1 MNRHMN
7 IRRTGLLVLA
17 GVFATAAM
25 IARAQEAWPV
35 KPVRFIVPVGPGG
48 APDRVNRLVAERL
61 AKKWGQQVLIENKP
75 SIGLIVG
82 TEQVAKSTPDG
93 YTLLSTLTA
102 HVQTPFLFNKLPFD
116 AIRDFAPITQMTE
129 VDVLFAIRADL
140 PIRNIKELLAAAKSA
155 PTPLT
160 FGSTGQ
166 GSTYHLNGSALAKAT
181 GVNLLHV
188 PYKSEVNAMTDLAG
202 GRIDASFS
210 SFPSVMPMIQA
221 GRVRPIALVS
231 SMRSLVYPD
240 LPIFSELGVT
250 RLDSWFGLLAPRA
263 TPVEIV
269 RKISADV
276 REIVRDPEVTRIF
289 GEQGI
294 RTIGST
300 PEEFAKM
307 LEANLASWKKTISE
321 TGLKAAD

>member
-1 MNRHMN
+1 MIHTISKLMM
-7 IRRTGLLVLA
+7 LLLMALA
-17 GVFATAAM
+17 LLCTKVN
-25 IARAQEAWPV
+25 AQESWPV

-61 AKKWGQQVLIENKP
+61 SKKWGVQVLVENKP
-75 SIGLIVG
+75 SVGLIVG
-82 TEQVAKSTPDG
+82 TEQVAKAAPDG

-116 AIRDFAPITQMTE
+116 TVRDFVPITQMNE
-129 VDVLFAIRADL
+129 VDVIFAIRADL
-140 PIRNIKELLAAAKSA
+140 PLKNIKEFLAAAKASA
-155 PTPLT
+155 APLT

-166 GSTYHLNGSALAKAT
+166 GSTYHLNGAALSKAT

-188 PYKSEVNAMTDLAG
+188 PYKSEVAAMADLAG

-221 GRVRPIALVS
+221 GRVRPIAMVS
-231 SMRSLVYPD
+231 SSRSSVFPD
-240 LPIFSELGVT
+240 LPIFAELGVT
-250 RLDSWFGLLAPRA
+250 RLDSWFGLLAPRG
-263 TPVEIV
+263 TPAEIV
-269 RKISADV
+269 RKVSSDV
-276 REIVRDPEVTRIF
+276 REIVRDPDVTRTF
-289 GEQGI
+289 AEQGI

-307 LEANLASWKKTISE
+307 LEANLASWKKTIGE
-321 TGLKAAD
+321 TGLKAVD

>member
-1 MNRHMN
+1 MIHSRDLFVRWMCASA
-7 IRRTGLLVLA
+7 TMALSTVLN
-17 GVFATAAM
+17 
-25 IARAQEAWPV
+25 AQESWPV
-35 KPVRFIVPVGPGG
+35 KPVRFIVPVAPAG
-48 APDRVNRLVAERL
+48 APDRVNRLVAEKL
-61 AKKWGQQVLIENKP
+61 SKKWGQQVLIENRP
-75 SIGLIVG
+75 SVGLIVG
-82 TEQVAKSTPDG
+82 TEAVAKAAPDG

-116 AIRDFAPITQMTE
+116 TVRDFLPITQMTE
-129 VDVLFAIRADL
+129 VDVMFAIRADL
-140 PIRNIKELLAAAKSA
+140 PFKNMKEFLAAAKSPPA
-155 PTPLT
+155 QFT

-181 GVNLLHV
+181 GANLLHV
-188 PYKSEVNAMTDLAG
+188 PYKSEIAAMTDLAG

-221 GRVRPIALVS
+221 GRVRPLALVS
-231 SMRSLVYPD
+231 SMRSAVYPE
-240 LPIFSELGVT
+240 LPIFSDIGVT
-250 RLDSWFGLLAPRA
+250 RLDSWFGLLAPRG

-269 RKISADV
+269 RKVSADV
-276 REIVRDPEVTRIF
+276 REIVRDPETTKLF
-289 GEQGI
+289 AEQGI

-307 LEANLASWKKTISE
+307 LEANLAGWKKTIGE

>member
-1 MNRHMN
+1 MNNRYN
-7 IRRTGLLVLA
+7 GLLAMA
-17 GVFATAAM
+17 GIFAMAGTLVH
-25 IARAQEAWPV
+25 AQDTWPV
-35 KPVRFIVPVGPGG
+35 KPVRFIVPVAPAG
-48 APDRVNRLVAERL
+48 APDRVNRLVAEKL
-61 AKKWGQQVLIENKP
+61 SKKWGVQVLIENKP
-75 SIGLIVG
+75 SVGLIVG
-82 TEQVAKSTPDG
+82 TDAVAKAPPDG

-116 AIRDFAPITQMTE
+116 TMRDFMPITQMAE
-129 VDVLFAIRADL
+129 VDVMFAIRADL
-140 PIRNIKELLAAAKSA
+140 PFKTMKEFLTAAKSA
-155 PTPLT
+155 PTPMT

-188 PYKSEVNAMTDLAG
+188 PYKSEVAAMTDLAG

-221 GRVRPIALVS
+221 GRVRPLALVS
-231 SMRSLVYPD
+231 SMRSTIYPD
-240 LPIFSELGVT
+240 LPIFSDIGVT
-250 RLDSWFGLLAPRA
+250 RLDSWFGLLAPRG

-269 RKISADV
+269 RKVSADV
-276 REIVRDPEVTRIF
+276 REIVRDPETTKTF
-289 GEQGI
+289 AEQGI

-307 LEANLASWKKTISE
+307 LEINLAGWKKTIAE